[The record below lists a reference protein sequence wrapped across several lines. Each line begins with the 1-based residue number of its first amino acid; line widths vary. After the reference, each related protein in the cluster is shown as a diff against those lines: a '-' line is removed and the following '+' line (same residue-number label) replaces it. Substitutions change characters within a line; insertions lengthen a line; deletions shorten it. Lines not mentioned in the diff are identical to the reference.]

1 MFLSKIIFI
10 NTSHSSGVM
19 VKTTFPVMDEVI
31 WLQSMAEFV
40 HQDYVKLI
48 GNGGALKYS
57 CALRPMPTLYGFHH
71 NFSVCF
77 SKHMFEVK
85 KLKIYSN
92 KTMKLSSNLFLLM
105 STP

>member
-1 MFLSKIIFI
+1 
-10 NTSHSSGVM
+10 M

-57 CALRPMPTLYGFHH
+57 CALRPMPTLNMGFITV
-71 NFSVCF
+71 FLSASLSTC
-77 SKHMFEVK
+77 
-85 KLKIYSN
+85 LK
-92 KTMKLSSNLFLLM
+92 
-105 STP
+105 